1 MLRNKLYLYGDESV
15 LLPAYLHAGK
25 FMLNRFKTFDDNVA
39 IIDAATDER
48 MTFKEVVQ
56 LTVDV
61 ALSLTHIGIKKGD
74 VVSICSQNVM
84 EFLPV
89 VYGTLAA
96 GATFSPIDVTLGKAS
111 LLHRLN
117 MVQPKILFFSPSA
130 YNKHKDVVKALAY
143 IDKIII
149 FGESSENTP
158 SFKDFLIEHSSVED
172 FEAAPVNGSDDIA
185 LILFSSGTTGVSKG
199 IKISHLNLLL
209 HIQDKDYVSS
219 LGVMSLGLF
228 EWFTSYGLIL
238 TFYSH
243 LKGFTVVFHNNA
255 DARKSFEIIEK
266 YKINNIPSTPTTL
279 VQLMKLT
286 NSSHYDTSSMR
297 AIGVTGTICHESTLD
312 AIRKRF
318 PSAELVMQLYGMTE
332 CGGICTPAHGR
343 FGLRAGSVG
352 GVKNNFVLKIVD
364 VETRQPLGPNQRGEI
379 CYKSP
384 ALMKGYIG
392 ETIEYLDEEGFF
404 KTGDI
409 GYYDEDQ
416 YVYVVDRIK
425 DLIKFNNYHIAPAEI
440 ESIILQHPAVREVG
454 VVGAKNEEFHELPT
468 AFVAL
473 QPGAQVTEKE
483 LVDFVDKQVSCKMRL
498 AGGVRF
504 LDALPRCAGVKVDR
518 KKLRTML

>member
-130 YNKHKDVVKALAY
+130 YNKHKDVVKPLAY

-149 FGESSENTP
+149 FGESSENTR
-158 SFKDFLIEHSSVED
+158 SFKDFLTEHSSVED

-199 IKISHLNLLL
+199 IRISHLNLLL
-209 HIQDKDYVSS
+209 HIQDKDYCLYRVSFS
-219 LGVMSLGLF
+219 
-228 EWFTSYGLIL
+228 
-238 TFYSH
+238 
-243 LKGFTVVFHNNA
+243 
-255 DARKSFEIIEK
+255 
-266 YKINNIPSTPTTL
+266 
-279 VQLMKLT
+279 
-286 NSSHYDTSSMR
+286 NS
-297 AIGVTGTICHESTLD
+297 
-312 AIRKRF
+312 RF
-318 PSAELVMQLYGMTE
+318 PSAELVMQFYGMTE
-332 CGGICTPAHGR
+332 CGAICSPAHGR

-352 GVKNNFVLKIVD
+352 GVKNNFVLKVIHTNKSINQSIKGPLDKNYRILHLWLRNVLELSNIVMWEN
-364 VETRQPLGPNQRGEI
+364 VMNSESTKNQ
-379 CYKSP
+379 K
-384 ALMKGYIG
+384 KIG
-392 ETIEYLDEEGFF
+392 
-404 KTGDI
+404 
-409 GYYDEDQ
+409 
-416 YVYVVDRIK
+416 
-425 DLIKFNNYHIAPAEI
+425 
-440 ESIILQHPAVREVG
+440 
-454 VVGAKNEEFHELPT
+454 
-468 AFVAL
+468 
-473 QPGAQVTEKE
+473 
-483 LVDFVDKQVSCKMRL
+483 
-498 AGGVRF
+498 
-504 LDALPRCAGVKVDR
+504 
-518 KKLRTML
+518 LR